1 MSEAV
6 DLLRAIDKKLA
17 AMLAVLSSAPSTPSH
32 AGATIA
38 SDRDL
43 DSRYGDP
50 EVRFD
55 PRDWIGPSFK
65 GCHYSECPAD
75 YLDLVAEAKDYFAR
89 KAREENKLT
98 AKGKP
103 VADYEANDAA
113 RARGWA
119 ARIRAG
125 KHTPPPP
132 QPAPVWASGE
142 EVAPDVDDIPF
153 MWLLPLVL
161 PALAASMVVLA

>member
-1 MSEAV
+1 MSEGV
-6 DLLRAIDKKLA
+6 DLLKAIDKKLGTLI
-17 AMLAVLSSAPSTPSH
+17 AMLADAMKASAGSGPV
-32 AGATIA
+32 A

-43 DSRYGDP
+43 DGKYGDP
-50 EVRFD
+50 ESRFD
-55 PRDWIGPSFK
+55 PRDWTGPSYK

-89 KAREENKLT
+89 RAREENKLT

-103 VADYEANDAA
+103 VADYEAADAA

-125 KHTPPPP
+125 KHTPKP
-132 QPAPVWASGE
+132 QEPAMWAAGE
-142 EVAPDVDDIPF
+142 DMAPDVDDIPF
-153 MWLLPLVL
+153 
-161 PALAASMVVLA
+161 

>member
-6 DLLRAIDKKLA
+6 DLLTAIDKKLA
-17 AMLAVLSSAPSTPSH
+17 AILAVLTHAASTPAAH
-32 AGATIA
+32 GAAVA

-43 DSRYGDP
+43 DGKYGDP
-50 EVRFD
+50 ESRFD
-55 PRDWIGPSFK
+55 PRDWVGPSYK

-89 KAREENKLT
+89 RAREENKLT

-103 VADYEANDAA
+103 VADYEAADAA

-125 KHTPPPP
+125 KHTPKP
-132 QPAPVWASGE
+132 QEPAMWAAGE
-142 EVAPDVDDIPF
+142 DMAPDVDDIPF
-153 MWLLPLVL
+153 
-161 PALAASMVVLA
+161 